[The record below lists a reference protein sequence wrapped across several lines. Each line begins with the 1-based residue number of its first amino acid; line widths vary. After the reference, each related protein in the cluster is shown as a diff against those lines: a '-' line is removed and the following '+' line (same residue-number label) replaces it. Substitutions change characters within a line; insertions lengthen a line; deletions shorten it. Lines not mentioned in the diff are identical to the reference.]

1 MRVNQVNQRAEP
13 SQAIPSMGGRQLA
26 DFLYRAA
33 RQLPGRGCVVEC
45 GSWLG
50 ASIAPVAEGMRD
62 AGSSAVIHCFD
73 RWRATREEV
82 RKAAAQGVTLREGQD
97 LLPLFMANI
106 LPIYPHIVC
115 HQGWT
120 REATWHSDP
129 IELYIDDCNKAP
141 EDFEHA
147 LATFG
152 RAWKPEETLVVLMDY
167 DFYRKACPD
176 PAGAGRQSRD
186 RRVARPGSRHH
197 GPDPAGRQLHVG
209 PTQSRVRRRIGITNS
224 RGDLQRPKLDPHG
237 DPNDAAR
244 RSGCGRDDSGRQ
256 RHG

>member
-167 DFYRKACPD
+167 DFYRKPHLTAEQRERYSCQRKFVERNAD
-176 PAGAGRQSRD
+176 CFEQ
-186 RRVARPGSRHH
+186 VAANIGGTSAVVFRYITPW
-197 GPDPAGRQLHVG
+197 
-209 PTQSRVRRRIGITNS
+209 TQT
-224 RGDLQRPKLDPHG
+224 
-237 DPNDAAR
+237 
-244 RSGCGRDDSGRQ
+244 
-256 RHG
+256 